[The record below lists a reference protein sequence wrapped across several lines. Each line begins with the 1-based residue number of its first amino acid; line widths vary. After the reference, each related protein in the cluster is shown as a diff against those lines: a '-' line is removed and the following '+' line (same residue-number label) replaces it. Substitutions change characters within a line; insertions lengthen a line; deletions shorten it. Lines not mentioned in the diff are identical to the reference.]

1 MASRPIDS
9 ITGSPSFPH
18 TWRVPEKYV
27 PVTEQIL
34 VGDGEAAWR
43 RVGRRSRQR
52 AVAAPRR
59 AGEPNA
65 RGKCRTAPGRARS
78 DQCALD
84 HARYFTTV
92 GVPVVNGRSFVAS
105 DRKATMP
112 VAIVNAWAAQ
122 RWWPDRDAIGR
133 TVRVDTGGGTV
144 VITVVG
150 VVANSK
156 AARPNIL
163 LAEDGPELYL
173 PYEQAPSAF
182 PVFFAAAA
190 RPEPLSKQMSQL
202 LTRLVPDRP
211 VFTSLVSQTVER
223 QLGGVRTNA
232 MQILAFALVGLLL
245 AVIGVYG
252 VLSFDV
258 SRRTREIGIRSALG
272 ASRARIAG
280 NTIADAAK
288 LMMIGIAI
296 GIPIALYA
304 TRLISGLLYT
314 TSPRDP
320 AVYGSVIL
328 CIAVLSLVAAYVPA
342 RRAVRVDPIVALKSA
357 D

>member
-1 MASRPIDS
+1 M
-9 ITGSPSFPH
+9 
-18 TWRVPEKYV
+18 
-27 PVTEQIL
+27 
-34 VGDGEAAWR
+34 
-43 RVGRRSRQR
+43 
-52 AVAAPRR
+52 
-59 AGEPNA
+59 
-65 RGKCRTAPGRARS
+65 
-78 DQCALD
+78 
-84 HARYFTTV
+84 
-92 GVPVVNGRSFVAS
+92 
-105 DRKATMP
+105 
-112 VAIVNAWAAQ
+112 
-122 RWWPDRDAIGR
+122 
-133 TVRVDTGGGTV
+133 RVDTGGGTV

-150 VVANSK
+150 VAANSK

-190 RPEPLSKQMSQL
+190 RPEPLLRRMSQL

-245 AVIGVYG
+245 AVFGVYG
-252 VLSFDV
+252 VLSFEV

-272 ASRARIAG
+272 ASSARIAA

-288 LMMIGIAI
+288 LTMIAIAI

-320 AVYGSVIL
+320 AVYGAVVL
-328 CIAVLSLVAAYVPA
+328 CIAVVSLVARMC
-342 RRAVRVDPIVALKSA
+342 RRGGRCVSIRSSPSSRPIDRLESA
-357 D
+357 DQIIRTSARWAGIRVGTAFQVSGLSGFQRIGRITG